1 MTVASGHLRVEQIMG
16 TAIGI
21 EVRDAVVPAGAVE
34 DAFAYLR
41 RADAQF
47 STHRPDSEVS
57 RLSRGELTLNDCSL
71 ELRQVLTLAEQL
83 RIDSRGQ
90 FDVRRH
96 RADGRLDPSGIV
108 KGWVVEEAAWILD
121 AAGARNYAINAGGD
135 ILVRGEPEPGQPWRV
150 GIRHP
155 LDVEAVAHV
164 LELRGGAV
172 ATSGTYERGEHISNP
187 LTARAPQ
194 DWLSLTVVG
203 PSLAYAD
210 AYATAGFAM
219 GHDGLAWV
227 NRHHGYRAY
236 GMAGD
241 SAAVH
246 WIEGGYKE

>member
-1 MTVASGHLRVEQIMG
+1 MTVATGHVQVEQIMG

-21 EVRDAVVPAGAVE
+21 DLRDDFVPAAAIAH
-34 DAFAYLR
+34 AFAYLR
-41 RADAQF
+41 RADEQF
-47 STHRPDSEVS
+47 STYKPDSEVS
-57 RLSRGELTLNDCSL
+57 RLGRGELTLADCSL

-83 RIDSRGQ
+83 RVDSRGH
-90 FDVRRH
+90 FDVWRH
-96 RADGRLDPSGIV
+96 RADGGLDPSGVV
-108 KGWVVEEAAWILD
+108 KGWAVEEAAWILD

-135 ILVRGEPEPGQPWRV
+135 ILLRGAPEPGQPWRV

-155 LDVEAVAHV
+155 LDADAVARV

-172 ATSGTYERGEHISNP
+172 ATSGAYERGEHISNP
-187 LTARAPQ
+187 ITAAAPQ

-203 PSLAYAD
+203 PSLAHAD

-227 NRHHGYRAY
+227 NRHAGYRAY

-241 SAAVH
+241 SAGVQ
-246 WIEGGYKE
+246 WIEGQGEE